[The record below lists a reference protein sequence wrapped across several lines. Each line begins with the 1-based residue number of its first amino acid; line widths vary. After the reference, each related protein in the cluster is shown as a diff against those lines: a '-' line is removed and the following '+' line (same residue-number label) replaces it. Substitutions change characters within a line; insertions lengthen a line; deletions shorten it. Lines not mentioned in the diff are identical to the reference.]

1 MPVEIMRLENGE
13 GVLLKAYDPLSG
25 KDKIK
30 VNEDL
35 LQSANN
41 LANLRYMVV
50 DEACAGF
57 QLSTTEARIVAAQD
71 MQIAKLT
78 PRGLVVAV
86 ISPSDVD
93 FGMARMWRVFSHE
106 TGWEIGVFR
115 SWEDAADWLTSRIG
129 VKSYSSLVAKLH
141 ASRCSA
147 SASVLKA
154 RLSAG

>member
-1 MPVEIMRLENGE
+1 
-13 GVLLKAYDPLSG
+13 
-25 KDKIK
+25 
-30 VNEDL
+30 
-35 LQSANN
+35 
-41 LANLRYMVV
+41 MVV

-78 PRGLVVAV
+78 PEGVVVAV

-115 SWEDAADWLTSRIG
+115 SWEGAADWLTSRIG
-129 VKSYSSLVAKLH
+129 ENSYSSLVANRDGFCC
-141 ASRCSA
+141 SPSA
-147 SASVLKA
+147 SAMRA